1 MFIQGITV
9 KLYDKT
15 EDGFDNFGRPV
26 FIEIAKEV
34 ENVLPIQPSTDE
46 VVNELNLTG
55 KKVEYKLCIPKGD
68 TNIWEN
74 RKVEFFG
81 EEFQTYGH
89 IIQYVEKNTP
99 TAWNKQIYVV
109 RYE

>member
-9 KLYDKT
+9 KLYNKT
-15 EDGFDNFGRPV
+15 EDGFDEFGRP
-26 FIEIAKEV
+26 IYTETAKDV

-68 TNIWEN
+68 INVWEN

-81 EEFQTYGH
+81 EVFQTYGH
-89 IIQYVEKNTP
+89 TVQYVEANTP